1 MKRIFFL
8 FLFFIVSIAEAMEL
22 KEGLWEMTSKME
34 MKGMPME
41 LPSQKFRRCITKD
54 KAVPM
59 EMEDKDVK
67 CKVVEQKITGNTI
80 FWKVICK
87 DKEGET
93 IITGKGTYNSDKFDG
108 ETKVKTS
115 DGVEMVQHIKGK
127 WIGKCK

>member
-1 MKRIFFL
+1 MKKVFFI
-8 FLFFIVSIAEAMEL
+8 FLFFVVSIAEAVDL

-41 LPSQKFRRCITKD
+41 MPSQKFRQCITKD

-59 EMEDKDVK
+59 ETEDKDVK
-67 CKVVEQKITGNTI
+67 CKVMEQKVSGNTI

-93 IITGKGTYNSDKFDG
+93 IITGKGTYHSDKFDG

-115 DGVEMVQHIKGK
+115 DGMEMIQHVKGK